1 MTLLPWGWAAKGSSP
16 GRVIVGDGGA
26 GPTDA
31 FRNSWP
37 LLALGHPGSRCLAL
51 ASGDGG
57 VDGDDTPQVSTSHN
71 GTAILNLPVPLGS
84 QPGTFGGSLLAP
96 VSTVQP
102 MSARCKHRRLA
113 SPRSRE
119 SAGDRR
125 RPLLSTRDHPVQK
138 CDSSHMRR
146 GRQGPSAVPTASR
159 PGSRRLATRVVIPR
173 PHPGSRGT
181 SKAPIEPESQA
192 SAESAATDASA
203 AARPS
208 AGGFQDACRP
218 GARADG
224 AHPDCAAES
233 RSGAREAGR
242 PGCWPRHR
250 VARDRRPAGC
260 DQAGGPSA
268 LPTPPSWQRDCSGA
282 TQLTIGKSSQ
292 CQRSSGADN
301 ICCRAPTGQQRCPIR
316 RLASGNGREHGVDN
330 GCCPIW

>member
-1 MTLLPWGWAAKGSSP
+1 M
-16 GRVIVGDGGA
+16 IVGGGRCW
-26 GPTDA
+26 P
-31 FRNSWP
+31 RRRVPNRWP
-37 LLALGHPGSRCLAL
+37 LLALRSPRK
-51 ASGDGG
+51 
-57 VDGDDTPQVSTSHN
+57 QVS
-71 GTAILNLPVPLGS
+71 GACL
-84 QPGTFGGSLLAP
+84 
-96 VSTVQP
+96 
-102 MSARCKHRRLA
+102 RRWGELDGERN
-113 SPRSRE
+113 P
-119 SAGDRR
+119 AGDRSSHPRRNGDLDLAGAPGRSARHLRRLSPRLRYPLCSRCPPDANTVRVRVDQVASVRR
-125 RPLLSTRDHPVQK
+125 RPQASVTVHQR
-138 CDSSHMRR
+138 SS
-146 GRQGPSAVPTASR
+146 GPKNVTQVTCEEGDKAHLQCRPPSR
-159 PGSRRLATRVVIPR
+159 PGSRRLATRIVIPR

-181 SKAPIEPESQA
+181 SEAPIEPESQA

-208 AGGFQDACRP
+208 TGGFQDACRP

-330 GCCPIW
+330 GCCPMPRSK

>member
-1 MTLLPWGWAAKGSSP
+1 MSGACFRRWGSGRGRYPAGKHVPQRDGDLELAGASGLSARHLRRLSP
-16 GRVIVGDGGA
+16 GSGIHCAADVRQMQTPAARVA
-26 GPTDA
+26 
-31 FRNSWP
+31 
-37 LLALGHPGSRCLAL
+37 
-51 ASGDGG
+51 
-57 VDGDDTPQVSTSHN
+57 QV
-71 GTAILNLPVPLGS
+71 
-84 QPGTFGGSLLAP
+84 
-96 VSTVQP
+96 
-102 MSARCKHRRLA
+102 ARV
-113 SPRSRE
+113 
-119 SAGDRR
+119 RR
-125 RPLLSTRDHPVQK
+125 RPQASIAVHHRSSGSK

-146 GRQGPSAVPTASR
+146 RRQSPSAVPTASR

-181 SKAPIEPESQA
+181 SKAPIEPESQT

-268 LPTPPSWQRDCSGA
+268 LPTPPSWRRDCSGA